1 MESPAHTRGLHLPST
16 TTKSLLSQCFDM
28 SKSDSKLASTPYDE
42 LEEYMAS
49 NIQLN
54 ESDDVLSFWLQHKL
68 KFPILFS
75 IVQDFYAIPASNTI
89 VERLFSSSKSTITDK
104 RTSLA
109 SEKVNKLLFLKKNLK
124 LLKEIDVPL
133 INVANVTEVKR
144 KMIEDSS
151 RADQSAIKNHY

>member
-1 MESPAHTRGLHLPST
+1 
-16 TTKSLLSQCFDM
+16 
-28 SKSDSKLASTPYDE
+28 
-42 LEEYMAS
+42 MAS

-151 RADQSAIKNHY
+151 RADPSAIKNHY